1 MNIKQTKK
9 ELLSQNEV
17 SREKNMKIKVLENQ
31 I

>member
-9 ELLSQNEV
+9 ELLAMNEV
-17 SREKNMKIKVLENQ
+17 TREKNMKIKVLENQ